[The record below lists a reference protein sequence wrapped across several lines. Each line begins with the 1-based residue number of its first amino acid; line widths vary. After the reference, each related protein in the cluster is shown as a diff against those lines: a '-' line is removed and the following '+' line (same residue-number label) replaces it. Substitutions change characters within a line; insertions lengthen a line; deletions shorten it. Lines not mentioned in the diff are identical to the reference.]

1 MSDGN
6 AFGGR
11 NKHSLYIPLT
21 EIEQEVL
28 HRLAERGD
36 YRVHVKGWGMVE
48 DPHVIIGDLRVSV
61 QFQLMFTKPKNPM
74 PVYFMDME
82 LRTGAGRLLHK
93 GRMDTLVANKPIMV
107 SEGLVTN
114 FAWDIALTGL
124 DPKLVREVIPDTTGL
139 TSRQQDKDSRE
150 FTSEGNMSLDAKQ
163 KMLLR
168 ALRKGEKVAQNE
180 SKKDLAKAIA
190 RSKKSEDD

>member
-6 AFGGR
+6 AFGGG
-11 NKHSLYIPLT
+11 NKNSLYIPLT

-36 YRVHVKGWGMVE
+36 YRVHVKGWGTVE
-48 DPHVIIGDLRVSV
+48 DPTVIIGDLRVSV
-61 QFQLMFTKPKNPM
+61 QFQLMFNKPKQPM

-93 GRMDTLVANKPIMV
+93 GRMDTIVAHKPMMV
-107 SEGLVTN
+107 SEGMVTN
-114 FAWDIALTGL
+114 FAWDIALRGL
-124 DPKLVREVIPDTTGL
+124 DPKLVREIMPEVTGL

-150 FTSEGNMSLDAKQ
+150 FTSEGNMSLDENQ
-163 KMLLR
+163 KKLLR
-168 ALRKGEKVAQNE
+168 ALRKGEKIAQHE
-180 SKKDLAKAIA
+180 TKKDVAKAVA
-190 RSKKSEDD
+190 RSKKPKGD